1 VADIKD
7 EVTDKDEVIVR
18 FGDVAPWRLPNN
30 LDKLLKQSVGAVIG
44 NTPDVHTVA
53 DDDRVTSTKPASADL
68 AL

>member
-1 VADIKD
+1 VDDKKD
-7 EVTDKDEVIVR
+7 DVTDKDEVIVR

-44 NTPDVHTVA
+44 NTPDEPTVVA
-53 DDDRVTSTKPASADL
+53 DDRVTSPKPASADL